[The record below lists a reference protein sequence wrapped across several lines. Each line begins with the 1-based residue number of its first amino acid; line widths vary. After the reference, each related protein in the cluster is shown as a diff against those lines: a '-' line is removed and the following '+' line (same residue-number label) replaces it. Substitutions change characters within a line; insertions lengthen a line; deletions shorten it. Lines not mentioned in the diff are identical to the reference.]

1 MRATLHRYRY
11 LHLSRN
17 PVRNGLVLAAGLLL
31 SSLPLSIELSAATVD
46 TSKLPPA
53 STGRVDFDRDIKPL
67 FDKSCIRCHGAEK
80 PKGGFRLDERER
92 ALKGGE
98 QGVAIVPGHG
108 DQSSLVHFTA
118 RLVEDMEMPP
128 AGKGDPLTPQQ
139 IGLLRAWIDQGAQWG
154 TTAPKEKYDLTLSSL
169 AGFTTV
175 SGNEGKFREHQWMPD
190 GGNGG
195 IDNLEFS
202 ERVGEETKLNVKARA
217 LRDEYRV
224 SLSLEKPKVGA
235 IRVGW
240 EQFRKYYSDVGGYHP
255 GLTPSSYSL
264 DRDLFVDTGKAW
276 ADFTLS
282 LPNWPVVTVGYE
294 YQYRDGTKSLLAWG
308 PVGNAGTTNNIFP
321 AYKSLKESVHV
332 LKLDLDHEFS
342 GFRVQDQ
349 FRGQFFDLKTQ
360 SRRVTGYGMTGAGI
374 TDLQDVRE
382 QSSHFQGANSIRIE
396 KQFKDWIFGSAG
408 YLFSHLEG
416 ESSLGLVGTV
426 WSFEAVPRNGD
437 LVSQEIILDRQS
449 HVVNVN
455 ALFGPWEGFTL
466 TAGAQSDWMRQ
477 AGFGTATLNTP
488 LIANESESMNA
499 NTDRAT
505 VEESVALRYNKLR
518 STVLFAEARLRQDST
533 DIYENQAGGL
543 GFGYDFLRDTAVS
556 GELSDW
562 RAGFSSSPW
571 SRVTFGGHFRQKDY
585 SDHFGNRIDSAFG
598 GPNSGYSA
606 FIRRRETLTDE
617 IEGRCAVKV
626 TPWLKSTLTYKW
638 SDADYLTETDAL
650 FATPGGSL
658 YSGTQNSQT
667 FSLNH
672 TITPWQR
679 LYLGNT
685 LTYRHSKTTTE
696 HNNFPAISNYRGDLY
711 SVLATATYVLSE
723 TTDLTASYNYSKAEF
738 GQANFAE
745 GLPLGLDYELHGV
758 QTGVTWRF
766 RKNTTTRLQY
776 GFYNYDEKNTGGW
789 NNYTAHALFAM
800 LTIKLP

>member
-1 MRATLHRYRY
+1 MSASLHR
-11 LHLSRN
+11 HFHGH
-17 PVRNGLVLAAGLLL
+17 PKHPGWALAACLAL
-31 SSLPLSIELSAATVD
+31 SCLSGRTTLWGATVD
-46 TSKLPPA
+46 VSKLPPA
-53 STGRVDFDRDIKPL
+53 AAGQVDFDRDIKPL
-67 FDKSCIRCHGAEK
+67 FEKSCLRCHGPER
-80 PKGGFRLDERER
+80 PKGGFRLDESAR

-98 QGVAIVPGHG
+98 NGPAIIPGQG
-108 DQSSLVHFTA
+108 DQSSLVHFAA

-128 AGKGDPLTPQQ
+128 VGKGDPLTPQQ
-139 IGLLRAWIDQGAQWG
+139 VGLLRAWIDQGAKWG
-154 TTAPKEKYDLTLSSL
+154 TEASQQKYDVSISSL

-175 SGNEGKFREHQWMPD
+175 SGNEAKFREHYGMPE
-190 GGNGG
+190 GANGG
-195 IDNLEFS
+195 IERLEFG
-202 ERVGEETKLNVKARA
+202 ERLGDDSKLTVKARA

-224 SLSLEKPKVGA
+224 SLSLEKPKVGS

-240 EQFRKYYSDVGGYHP
+240 EQFRKYYNDVGGYHP
-255 GLTPSSYSL
+255 GLDPSSYSL
-264 DRDLFVDTGKAW
+264 DRDLFLDTGKAW
-276 ADFTLS
+276 ADFTLA
-282 LPNWPVVTVGYE
+282 LPNWPVVTIGYE

-308 PVGNAGTTNNIFP
+308 PVGNGSTTNNIFP

-360 SRRVTGYGMTGAGI
+360 SRRVTGYGMTAPGV

-382 QSSHFQGANSIRIE
+382 GGKHFQGANSIRIE

-416 ESSLGLVGTV
+416 DSSLGLVGTV

-449 HVVNVN
+449 HVVNIN
-455 ALFGPWEGFTL
+455 ALLGPWEGFTL

-477 AGFGTATLNTP
+477 AGFGTATLNTA
-488 LIANESESMNA
+488 LIANESEAMNA

-505 VEESVALRYNKLR
+505 LEETVALRYNKLP
-518 STVLFAEARLRQDST
+518 STVLFAEAKLRQDST
-533 DIYENQAGGL
+533 DIYESQSGGL

-556 GELSDW
+556 GEMSDW

-571 SRVTFGGHFRQKDY
+571 SRVTFGGHYRQKDY

-650 FATPGGSL
+650 FATPGGSI
-658 YSGTQNSQT
+658 YSGDQNSQT

-672 TITPWQR
+672 SITPWQR

-696 HNNFPAISNYRGDLY
+696 NNQFPAISRYRGDLY
-711 SVLATATYVLSE
+711 SILATATYVLTE
-723 TTDLTASYNYSKAEF
+723 TTDLTASYNYSKADF
-738 GQANFAE
+738 GQANFVD

-758 QTGVTWRF
+758 QTGLTWRF
-766 RKNTTTRLQY
+766 RKNTITRLQY